1 MKKFFKQK
9 NRGFTRTPKFG
20 VTPKGGGFTL
30 IETLVAISIF
40 TVSILGLLAVLSQGI
55 SDTGYAKKKI
65 IAEYL
70 AQEGIEY
77 IRNMRDTYVL
87 YTIPGGWTAFK
98 ADIAPCGLPDKCGF
112 DNTLLSPDVF
122 VCANQEEQCK
132 LFEDNGNYNTNSLGD
147 DSGFVRTIYTDPIGQ
162 DGIKIFS
169 TVSWTQG
176 SGERSI
182 TFSEN
187 LFNWAE

>member
-1 MKKFFKQK
+1 MTGFYPKSKK
-9 NRGFTRTPKFG
+9 GFTHTPKFG

-30 IETLVAISIF
+30 VETLVAISIF
-40 TVSILGLLAVLSQGI
+40 TVSILGLLAVLSQGV
-55 SDTGYAKKKI
+55 SDIGYAKKKI

-112 DNTLLSPDVF
+112 DNTLLLPDIF
-122 VCANQEEQCK
+122 VCSTNPEGCK

>member
-9 NRGFTRTPKFG
+9 R
-20 VTPKGGGFTL
+20 GGFTL
-30 IETLVAISIF
+30 VETLVAISIF
-40 TVSILGLLAVLSQGI
+40 TVSILGLLAVLSQGV
-55 SDTGYAKKKI
+55 SDIGYAKKKI

-77 IRNMRDTYVL
+77 IRNMRDTNVL
-87 YTIPGGWTAFK
+87 YTIPGGWNNFK
-98 ADIAPCGLPDKCGF
+98 SKISPCVSTGKCGF
-112 DNTLLSPDVF
+112 DNTLFSPDVF
-122 VCANQEEQCK
+122 VCATHGEQCK
-132 LFEDNGNYNTNSLGD
+132 LYEDNGNYNTNLLGA
-147 DSGFVRTIYTDPIGQ
+147 DSGFVRTVYIDTISQ
-162 DGIKIFS
+162 DEMKIFS